1 LKFIFEYWNSF
12 YKYVGRKLYLLM
24 ILSPIIGILESVGLA
39 LLLPVVTVLFVPDA
53 ANKGMVVKIFRYMEM
68 LSLPQTMGWLL
79 GILIFLFFL
88 KSIFK
93 GIYLYLSSYYNALFI
108 KRLKILVVEGMK
120 QMDYRYYLSINT
132 GKIIN
137 NASNEIYKYAT
148 AMKSYTESISSL
160 FILISYMGILLFISF
175 KITLMILLIGGC
187 FSLFYSK
194 LNQRAK
200 NYSVLMVNTNIGFKN
215 IIIET
220 VSFFKYL
227 KATEKLEYASYKLNA
242 NVKEFFGLFFR
253 TNLTNGMPAVIQE
266 PISIV
271 MILLLA
277 GSNMYFLHEPAAK
290 LVIILAISYRASSHI
305 SIYQAKKQTFYS
317 NAGSIAAVQELMEEL
332 KLAKE
337 EVGSIPGLQFNER
350 LVLKN
355 LSFSYT
361 GEKKVL
367 DSVNIEIHKNKT
379 VAFVGP
385 SGSGKSTLIDMLT
398 GILKPDSGEF
408 YIDEIQVNNLSHKEW
423 RTGVGYIT
431 QENIVFNTS
440 LKENIGLKTNFDL
453 LEIKK
458 VESALSSAHALDF
471 ASKLSEG
478 IDTVLGERGV
488 RLSGGQRQRVSIAR
502 EIYKN
507 PVLLIMDEATS
518 ALDATSEQIVQ
529 ESINELN
536 GKTTIV
542 IIAHRLATVKNA
554 DIIYVLNEGKIVESG
569 SFDQLVKLNGYF
581 SEQVKLQGIS

>member
-1 LKFIFEYWNSF
+1 
-12 YKYVGRKLYLLM
+12 M
-24 ILSPIIGILESVGLA
+24 ILSPIIGVLESVGLA
-39 LLLPVVTVLFVPDA
+39 LLLPVVTALFVPDA
-53 ANKGMVVKIFRYMEM
+53 ANKGMVAKIYTYLEIFNI
-68 LSLPQTMGWLL
+68 PQTMGWLL

-93 GIYLYLSSYYNALFI
+93 GVYLYLSSLYNALFI

-120 QMDYRYYLSINT
+120 EMDYRYYLSINT

-137 NASNEIYKYAT
+137 NASNEIYKYST

-160 FILISYMGILLFISF
+160 FILVSYMGILLFISF
-175 KITLMILLIGGC
+175 KITLMILVIGGF

-194 LNQRAK
+194 LNLRAK
-200 NYSVLMVNTNIGFKN
+200 KYSELMVNTNIGFKN

-242 NVKEFFGLFFR
+242 NVREFFGLFFK

-266 PISIV
+266 PISII

-277 GSNMYFLHEPAAK
+277 GSNLYFLHEPAAK

-305 SIYQAKKQTFYS
+305 SVYQGKKQSFYS
-317 NAGSIAAVQELMEEL
+317 NAGSITAVKELMEEL
-332 KLAKE
+332 SGAKE
-337 EVGSIPGLQFNER
+337 KVVSIPDLSFKDK
-350 LVLKN
+350 LVLRN
-355 LSFSYT
+355 LSFSYN

-367 DSVNIEIHKNKT
+367 DSINIEIQKNKT

-398 GILKPDSGEF
+398 GILKPDSGEIF
-408 YIDEIQVNNLSHKEW
+408 IDQSLLTNLSIKEW

-431 QENIVFNTS
+431 QENIVFNTT
-440 LKENIGLKTNFDL
+440 LKENIGLKTNFNNQED
-453 LEIKK
+453 KR
-458 VESALSSAHALDF
+458 VEDALNSAHAFDF
-471 ASKLSEG
+471 AQNLSEG
-478 IDTVLGERGV
+478 LNTVLGERGV

-502 EIYKN
+502 EIYKS

-542 IIAHRLATVKNA
+542 IIAHRLATVKHA
-554 DIIYVLNEGKIVESG
+554 DLIYVLNDGKIIESG
-569 SFDQLVKLNGYF
+569 SFEQLVKLKGYF
-581 SEQVKLQGIS
+581 AEQAMLQGII